1 MVDTWGSKLNE
12 FMQIVINKQFTKPIG
27 RAWLIR
33 ERIVN
38 EVPLRT
44 IPDVIWYFSDNSIKD
59 YIEFSYTS
67 ESNEIFKLRKAVAEI
82 IDILTHKDNQ

>member
-59 YIEFSYTS
+59 YIEFIDEDDETNKDVRWISPQKKK
-67 ESNEIFKLRKAVAEI
+67 EFINLFK
-82 IDILTHKDNQ
+82 